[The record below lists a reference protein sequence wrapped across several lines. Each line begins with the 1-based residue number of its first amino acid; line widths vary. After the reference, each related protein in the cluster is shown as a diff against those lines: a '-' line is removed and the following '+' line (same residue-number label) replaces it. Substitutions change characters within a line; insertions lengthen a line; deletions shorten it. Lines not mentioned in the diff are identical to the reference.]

1 MTEHL
6 SQTITTNIRDL
17 RQDSAAQRITQ
28 SNISAVTEQC
38 QAVPKCD
45 GLNSEDLRE
54 WIRNVDIAIENT
66 TTVPHNVERITRK
79 TTTGVLYRTLEK
91 WKRAIPVSIPPTLPD
106 WPSMRKHVIAN
117 FLGANEEDRL
127 RAELSRTKQGPE
139 TILSFNRQFREKA
152 DMAYG
157 LEPRDANHELLL
169 VRAYVSAL
177 TDTNLAR
184 KVVSKTNMAN
194 LKEAMAYTDRKEAT
208 TELFFSLRP
217 GEEMMDCSAVAPTP
231 KTGLH
236 AKTHE
241 ELVTL
246 VGTLNKKVSTLKKE
260 RTPPSTNTGRPHE
273 ERRYGAPPSNPQ
285 RPPPMNTGRPREERR
300 YGEPPQ
306 CYYCGHLGHVQR
318 ECRKQQRDYNSHQQR
333 RQPSLN
339 E

>member
-6 SQTITTNIRDL
+6 SQTITANIRDL
-17 RQDSAAQRITQ
+17 RHDSAQQRLTQ
-28 SNISAVTEQC
+28 TNVSAISEQC

-45 GLNSEDLRE
+45 GLNNEDLRE

-66 TTVPHNVERITRK
+66 ANIPHNVERITRK
-79 TTTGVLYRTLEK
+79 TTAGVLYRTLEK
-91 WKRAIPVSIPPTLPD
+91 WKRAIPVSTPPTLPE
-106 WPSMRKHVIAN
+106 WPSMRKHVIAD

-127 RAELSRTKQGPE
+127 RAELSKTKQGPE

-184 KVVSKTNMAN
+184 KVVSKTNMVS
-194 LKEAMAYTDRKEAT
+194 LKVAMAYTDRKAAD

-236 AKTHE
+236 ARTHE

-260 RTPPSTNTGRPHE
+260 RTQ
-273 ERRYGAPPSNPQ
+273 PSNPQ
-285 RPPPMNTGRPREERR
+285 RPPPYE
-300 YGEPPQ
+300 
-306 CYYCGHLGHVQR
+306 HW
-318 ECRKQQRDYNSHQQR
+318 
-333 RQPSLN
+333 
-339 E
+339 